1 LLETIKIS
9 EDDEDYVM
17 RLWETY
23 GRRTSLKLE
32 GEELDLLELK
42 GERKDLITFD
52 PYEIKTIK
60 IRNI

>member
-1 LLETIKIS
+1 LETIKIS

>member
-1 LLETIKIS
+1 
-9 EDDEDYVM
+9 M

-23 GRRTSLKLE
+23 GRRTSLRLE